1 MQPVKFDI
9 LSLGIDL
16 EKRNRT
22 HASDRHIHQLIS
34 SHPSFLQCVSC
45 LHINLNF
52 KGRLKQ
58 EWTQVFTFSSI
69 VDLMFPAM
77 KTLFLFALCFTL
89 SQSADWDIFT
99 FTQEWP
105 TTVCVQGE
113 QEHHKC
119 VIPDGVSTWSI
130 HGLWPTKYGT
140 EGPTECRQ
148 VPFDANVIKNIT
160 SELSKFWANMYA
172 DTSDTSFWEHEWTK
186 HGTCAM
192 DLPATATEY
201 LYFRKA
207 LDVMKGLDATIL
219 LNNKNIMPSDTK
231 VYNVSQLET
240 AIQDQIGVVPRI
252 ECAYD
257 QKTRK
262 HLVYEVEICLS
273 KTFKPISCDQS
284 KRYVRHHH
292 HYNPNES
299 NGSSG
304 SSKYNSN
311 CPHDGFLYPPIPKS
325 RDIIG

>member
-1 MQPVKFDI
+1 
-9 LSLGIDL
+9 
-16 EKRNRT
+16 
-22 HASDRHIHQLIS
+22 
-34 SHPSFLQCVSC
+34 
-45 LHINLNF
+45 
-52 KGRLKQ
+52 
-58 EWTQVFTFSSI
+58 
-69 VDLMFPAM
+69 MFPAM
-77 KTLFLFALCFTL
+77 KTIFLLVLCFTL
-89 SQSADWDIFT
+89 SMSAEWDIFT

-113 QEHHKC
+113 QEHHRC

-130 HGLWPTKYGT
+130 HGLWPTKFGT
-140 EGPTECRQ
+140 EGPTDCRQ
-148 VPFDANVIKNIT
+148 VPFDANIIKNMT

-192 DLPATATEY
+192 DLPATANEY
-201 LYFRKA
+201 MYFRKA
-207 LDVMKGLDATIL
+207 LDVMKGLDATTL

-231 VYNVSQLET
+231 IYNVSQLET

-273 KTFKPISCDQS
+273 KTFKPVSCDQS

-292 HYNPNES
+292 HYSP
-299 NGSSG
+299 NGSNG

-325 RDIIG
+325 RDVIG